1 MNYIITE
8 HQLKIIT
15 EGTTDSKFGEN
26 MRRLYSFST
35 RLISKVEKKYGLNLR
50 LLSTWGPAVGGFVMP
65 LDNFIKSG
73 GFNFTEQQS
82 ALVLIGVAASIFFDN
97 KPILKKVVD
106 KIKEEG
112 LVDGFKQVLNQA
124 KSLKKVF
131 VKFMESL
138 STSITSISEII
149 SYSFLIPIISDIQNM
164 LIKNPDI
171 VKSSE
176 LIAERLISSGVV
188 IVGAVTLTEVI
199 NKILKRLS

>member
-1 MNYIITE
+1 
-8 HQLKIIT
+8 
-15 EGTTDSKFGEN
+15 
-26 MRRLYSFST
+26 
-35 RLISKVEKKYGLNLR
+35 
-50 LLSTWGPAVGGFVMP
+50 
-65 LDNFIKSG
+65 
-73 GFNFTEQQS
+73 
-82 ALVLIGVAASIFFDN
+82 
-97 KPILKKVVD
+97 
-106 KIKEEG
+106 
-112 LVDGFKQVLNQA
+112 
-124 KSLKKVF
+124 
-131 VKFMESL
+131 MESL

>member
-82 ALVLIGVAASIFFDN
+82 ALVLIGVAASIYFDN
-97 KPILKKVVD
+97 KPLLKKVVD